1 MKRSWHFL
9 ALLGAIAIGAGLR
22 FWHLDAKPLWLD
34 EVITAIFSLGRTYN
48 DVPLEALF
56 PHTAL
61 EQIFTL
67 QPTTTC
73 PEILHTVSTQSVH
86 PPLFFCLMHRWLQM
100 VAPLA
105 QSWVWKLRALPA
117 MLGVMA
123 IAALYFLNR
132 RAFSPQAG
140 LTGAGLIAVSPFA
153 VYLSQEARHYTL
165 PMLLIIL
172 ALLCLVEMQRDIE
185 QARPFRPLI
194 WLGWIAINGIN
205 FYVHY
210 FSLIAFA
217 AQATTLLG
225 ISLGRWR
232 TVPRFYW
239 AAIALAIAG
248 VLLIYLPW
256 LPTLLSH
263 INRPETEWIASAHTS
278 WVEQLVPLV
287 QLAAAWV
294 IMVVLLPVEQ
304 QPLWVII
311 PSALLMLIFVIWL
324 VKILF
329 QGFRQLWRQPEARSG
344 TLTLTSFTVC
354 VVLQYLGIVYILG
367 KDITTVPRYNF
378 TYYPAICALLA
389 ASLASLPRSIPMAI
403 ANAESAKHRWAT
415 WRIPGSVMIVGL
427 ISCLF
432 IGLGLTFQK
441 PYYPDRIAHHFL
453 QETDKPIMVV
463 SGYDTYLEVALSLS
477 FDLEVHRQLSANP
490 ALNPNVY
497 FGFWSRRPDYNHF
510 WQQLSQT
517 SIPVSPPLNL
527 WVVAS
532 GLRRENFPEQVSLA
546 TQATNQPVR
555 CDRDPEQ
562 YYRTGIPYQLYR
574 CNAAP

>member
-34 EVITAIFSLGRTYN
+34 EVITAIFSLGLTYD
-48 DVPLEALF
+48 DVPLETLF
-56 PHTAL
+56 SHTVL

-100 VAPLA
+100 VAPLG
-105 QSWVWKLRALPA
+105 QSWIWELRALPA
-117 MLGVMA
+117 IFGVTA
-123 IAALYFLNR
+123 IAALYLLNR
-132 RAFSPQAG
+132 RAFSPKAG
-140 LTGAGLIAVSPFA
+140 LAGAGLIAVSPFA

-172 ALLCLVEMQRDIE
+172 ALVCLVEMQRDIE
-185 QARPFRPLI
+185 QTRPFRPLI

-210 FSLIAFA
+210 FSLIAFT
-217 AQATTLLG
+217 AQAATLLG
-225 ISLGRWR
+225 VSLWRRR

-239 AAIALAIAG
+239 GAIALAVTG
-248 VLLIYLPW
+248 VLLSYLPW

-263 INRPETEWIASAHTS
+263 INRPETEWIASARTS
-278 WVEQLVPLV
+278 WLEQLAPLV

-294 IMVVLLPVEQ
+294 MMVVLLPVEQ
-304 QPLWVII
+304 QPIWVII
-311 PSALLMLIFVIWL
+311 PSALLMLVFVVWL
-324 VKILF
+324 VRISL
-329 QGFRQLWRQPEARSG
+329 QGFRQLWRQTETRSG
-344 TLTLTSFTVC
+344 ALTLTSFTVC
-354 VVLQYLGIVYILG
+354 VVVQYLGIVYILG

-378 TYYPAICALLA
+378 TYYPAICALLG
-389 ASLASLPRSIPMAI
+389 ASLVNLPHSIATISP
-403 ANAESAKHRWAT
+403 ESAKRWWTA
-415 WRIPGSVMIVGL
+415 WRFPGSVALVSL

-432 IGLGLTFQK
+432 LGLGLTFHK
-441 PYYPDRIAHHFL
+441 PYYPDRIAHNFL
-453 QETDKPIMVV
+453 QETDKPVMVV
-463 SGYDTYLEVALSLS
+463 SSYDTYLEVALGLS
-477 FDLEVHRQLSANP
+477 FDLEVHQQLLANP
-490 ALNPNVY
+490 AHNPNIY
-497 FGFWSRRPDYNHF
+497 FGFWSRRPDYNRF

-517 SIPVSPPLNL
+517 APPISLPLNL

-532 GLRRENFPEQVSLA
+532 GLRREDFPEQVPLA
-546 TQATNQPVR
+546 TTATNQPVR

-562 YYRTGIPYQLYR
+562 YYRIGIPYQLYR

>member
-22 FWHLDAKPLWLD
+22 FWHLDAKPFWLD

-48 DVPLEALF
+48 DVPLETLF

-61 EQIFTL
+61 GQVFTL

-117 MLGVMA
+117 MLGVIA
-123 IAALYFLNR
+123 IAALYLLNR

-140 LTGAGLIAVSPFA
+140 LAGAGLMAVSPFA

-165 PMLLIIL
+165 PMLLITL
-172 ALLCLVEMQRDIE
+172 ALVCLVEMQRDIE

-217 AQATTLLG
+217 AQAATLVG
-225 ISLGRWR
+225 ISLWRRR
-232 TVPRFYW
+232 TVLRFYW
-239 AAIALAIAG
+239 GAIALAVTG
-248 VLLIYLPW
+248 VLLSYLPW

-263 INRPETEWIASAHTS
+263 INRPETEWVASAHTS

-294 IMVVLLPVEQ
+294 MMVVLLPVEQ
-304 QPLWVII
+304 QPIWVII
-311 PSALLMLIFVIWL
+311 LSALLMLVFVIWL
-324 VKILF
+324 VRILS
-329 QGFRQLWRQPEARSG
+329 QGFRQLWRQPEAYSG
-344 TLTLTSFTVC
+344 TLTLTSFIVC

-378 TYYPAICALLA
+378 TYYPAICALLG
-389 ASLASLPRSIPMAI
+389 ASLVSLPRSMATT
-403 ANAESAKHRWAT
+403 NAESAKYEWAT
-415 WRIPGSVMIVGL
+415 WRIPGSVALVGL

-432 IGLGLTFQK
+432 LGLGLTFQK
-441 PYYPDRIAHHFL
+441 PYYPDRIAQKFL
-453 QETDKPIMVV
+453 QELDKPIMVV
-463 SGYDTYLEVALSLS
+463 SGYDTYLEVALGLS
-477 FDLEVHRQLSANP
+477 FDLEVHRQLLANP

-497 FGFWSRRPDYNHF
+497 FGFWSRRPDYNRF

-517 SIPVSPPLNL
+517 SIPISLPLNL

-532 GLRRENFPEQVSLA
+532 GLRRQDFPEQVPLA
-546 TQATNQPVR
+546 TTVTNQSMR